1 MSSYDAL
8 LIYVDSKKIHFWY
21 KNKIVSWMI
30 EISFCF
36 EYRDLLI
43 IHLMRHHLIHSYI
56 SINLMWL
63 NFDFLIVFLLS
74 LMPTMFVRTKIY
86 RHLSIITC
94 SRHAWNYNV
103 KRFNRSSSS
112 TKNQTFVIISKCKKF
127 HEQRFWHFKCTYLDK
142 QTCSGTRNIPIVKN
156 YNKVWC

>member
-1 MSSYDAL
+1 M
-8 LIYVDSKKIHFWY
+8 LIVPLCSVTDY
-21 KNKIVSWMI
+21 KSLPGN
-30 EISFCF
+30 
-36 EYRDLLI
+36 
-43 IHLMRHHLIHSYI
+43 HLIHSYI

-142 QTCSGTRNIPIVKN
+142 QTCSKYIRYIWIVKN
-156 YNKVWC
+156 YNKVLCK

>member
-1 MSSYDAL
+1 MKNWDFIL
-8 LIYVDSKKIHFWY
+8 FFW
-21 KNKIVSWMI
+21 
-30 EISFCF
+30 
-36 EYRDLLI
+36 YRDLLI
-43 IHLMRHHLIHSYI
+43 FNLMRHHLIHSNI
-56 SINLMWL
+56 SIGYKHQPYVIEFW
-63 NFDFLIVFLLS
+63 FLIVFLLS

-86 RHLSIITC
+86 RHLSIITS
-94 SRHAWNYNV
+94 SRHAWNYIV

-156 YNKVWC
+156 YNKV

>member
-1 MSSYDAL
+1 MFPSNL
-8 LIYVDSKKIHFWY
+8 FLTQKT
-21 KNKIVSWMI
+21 KIVSLI
-30 EISFCF
+30 IAILFCF
-36 EYRDLLI
+36 KYRNILI
-43 IHLMRHHLIHSYI
+43 FNLMRHHLIHSNI
-56 SINLMWL
+56 SIGYTSTLCDWILIFWL
-63 NFDFLIVFLLS
+63 SFFNRLL
-74 LMPTMFVRTKIY
+74 PTMFVRTKIY
-86 RHLSIITC
+86 RHLSIITS

-156 YNKVWC
+156 YNKL